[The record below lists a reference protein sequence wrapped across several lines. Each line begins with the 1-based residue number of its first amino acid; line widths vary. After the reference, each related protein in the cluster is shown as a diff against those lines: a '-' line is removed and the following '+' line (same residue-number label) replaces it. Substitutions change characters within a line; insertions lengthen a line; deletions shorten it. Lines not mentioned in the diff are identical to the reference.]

1 MAKERPLFENA
12 TFWLSKICV
21 LPYTDEE
28 LDAIGCLGFD
38 MNKNKDFAEKYMSA
52 LLERRELVEQHKR
65 IPFSELNLQ
74 LYQKVLKQ
82 PDLQQIPDW
91 IAEPKPEVMK
101 NNNIEPKKIQFVH
114 PYKTK
119 KANILLIEGVKNGKP
134 GIKILPPLYSHLK
147 EGGYTEEIKQIFKG

>member
-1 MAKERPLFENA
+1 MAKERPLFDNA

-74 LYQKVLKQ
+74 LYRKVLGQ

-91 IAEPKPEVMK
+91 IADPKPETIA
-101 NNNIEPKKIQFVH
+101 NNSI
-114 PYKTK
+114 
-119 KANILLIEGVKNGKP
+119 KARIINMMRNSKP
-134 GIKILPPLYSHLK
+134 GQNITPVTPDKSRD
-147 EGGYTEEIKQIFKG
+147 